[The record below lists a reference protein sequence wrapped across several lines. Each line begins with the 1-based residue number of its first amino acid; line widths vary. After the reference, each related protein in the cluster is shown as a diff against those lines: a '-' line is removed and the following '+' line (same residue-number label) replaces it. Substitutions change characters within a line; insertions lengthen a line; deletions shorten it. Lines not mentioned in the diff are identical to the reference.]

1 MLSRDQAGSTSW
13 PGIGMTC
20 PVPVPSA
27 DLTTMSPTPPVTFD
41 NAMTPIRSTW
51 GNATP
56 GAAEG
61 DAGAVVATGVG
72 EIDGFGGTPTLP
84 DGRGVKM
91 ANAPIATATTATT
104 A

>member
-1 MLSRDQAGSTSW
+1 
-13 PGIGMTC
+13 MTC

-41 NAMTPIRSTW
+41 NAMSADQVDL

-72 EIDGFGGTPTLP
+72 GIDGFAGTPTLP
-84 DGRGVKM
+84 DRRGVKM
-91 ANAPIATATTATT
+91 ANAPIATATAATT